1 MQLVRTQCLQQLSQ
15 LRVNPV
21 TLQLH
26 WSVVFSIR
34 FFLFQR
40 MEEGVTIEEGIGDTN
55 MLEIVL
61 VELVG
66 ISIVFFFKIVIIR
79 VLTHIRTN

>member
-15 LRVNPV
+15 LRANPV
-21 TLQLH
+21 TQQLH

-66 ISIVFFFKIVIIR
+66 NSYYEYQLFFSNLANFYRDK
-79 VLTHIRTN
+79 

>member
-1 MQLVRTQCLQQLSQ
+1 MLFF
-15 LRVNPV
+15 
-21 TLQLH
+21 LH
-26 WSVVFSIR
+26 V
-34 FFLFQR
+34 FLFQR

-66 ISIVFFFKIVIIR
+66 ISIVFFLNR
-79 VLTHIRTN
+79 DN

>member
-1 MQLVRTQCLQQLSQ
+1 MQQLSQ
-15 LRVNPV
+15 LRANPV
-21 TLQLH
+21 TQQLH
-26 WSVVFSIR
+26 WSVVFSTR
-34 FFLFQR
+34 FLFQR

-66 ISIVFFFKIVIIR
+66 ISIVFLTFFYRDK
-79 VLTHIRTN
+79 

>member
-1 MQLVRTQCLQQLSQ
+1 
-15 LRVNPV
+15 
-21 TLQLH
+21 
-26 WSVVFSIR
+26 
-34 FFLFQR
+34 

-66 ISIVFFFKIVIIR
+66 ISIVFLN
-79 VLTHIRTN
+79 LTNFYRDN

>member
-1 MQLVRTQCLQQLSQ
+1 
-15 LRVNPV
+15 
-21 TLQLH
+21 
-26 WSVVFSIR
+26 
-34 FFLFQR
+34 

-66 ISIVFFFKIVIIR
+66 ISIVFR
-79 VLTHIRTN
+79 SARTSCRTFDVPSRPVPSATIFPEFIDEL